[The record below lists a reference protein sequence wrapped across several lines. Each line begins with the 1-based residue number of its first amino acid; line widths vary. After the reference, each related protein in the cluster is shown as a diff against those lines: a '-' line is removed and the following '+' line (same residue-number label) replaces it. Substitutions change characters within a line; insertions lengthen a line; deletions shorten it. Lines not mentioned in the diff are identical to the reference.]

1 MIKVPPNCP
10 LCQGKWLKSTT
21 PQCCICPNSKK
32 CHTLFIVEAGGGP
45 FSIPSGGRFFLKRIL
60 EDGTE
65 IWWSS
70 EDFAQIRYNPGGYQK
85 LTFDPPFDVNK
96 ERLKLLILFS

>member
-10 LCQGKWLKSTT
+10 LCQGRWLKSTT
-21 PQCCICPNSKK
+21 PQCCICPNPKR
-32 CHTLFIVEAGGGP
+32 CHTLLIVEAG
-45 FSIPSGGRFFLKRIL
+45 GGRFFLKRVL

-85 LTFDPPFDVNK
+85 LNFDPPLDVNK